1 MPSEMMEVIA
11 ECDQTCVKI
20 MNKRIFKILLILLL
34 TPGLPALAEQGCP
47 PGQYPIGGQ
56 GVAACAPI
64 PQGSSGQQESRSLG
78 KWIKTWGA
86 ISLDK
91 SSVGALGVSTGK
103 LSKSE
108 AEQDAIAG
116 CVKAGGKECQKW
128 NSYKNQCAAVA
139 EPYQNGRS
147 SAGTIHFRTG
157 ASPEKIKIEVEK
169 NCSAENKTQC
179 RVIYEACSEP
189 IFESY

>member
-1 MPSEMMEVIA
+1 MELIA
-11 ECDQTCVKI
+11 ECDSTQAII
-20 MNKRIFKILLILLL
+20 MPMKFYNFLLFLLL
-34 TPGLPALAEQGCP
+34 VASQPAMAEQGCP

-56 GVAACAPI
+56 GVAACAPM
-64 PQGSSGQQESRSLG
+64 PQGSSSQQESRPLG

-103 LSKSE
+103 ISKSE

-116 CVKAGGKECQKW
+116 CVKAGGKDCQKW
-128 NSYKNQCAAVA
+128 NAYKNQCAAVA
-139 EPYQNGRS
+139 EPYHNGRS

-157 ASPEKIKIEVEK
+157 ASPEKIMVEVE
-169 NCSAENKTQC
+169 NICSTENKTQC
-179 RVIYEACSEP
+179 RVIYQACSEP

>member
-1 MPSEMMEVIA
+1 MEIIV
-11 ECDQTCVKI
+11 ECDPTCARI
-20 MNKRIFKILLILLL
+20 MNKKSYNFLVILLL
-34 TPGLPALAEQGCP
+34 TAGWPAMAEQGCP

-64 PQGSSGQQESRSLG
+64 PQGSSSQQESRPLG

-128 NSYKNQCAAVA
+128 NAYKNQCAAVA
-139 EPYQNGRS
+139 EPYQNGHS

-157 ASPEKIKIEVEK
+157 ASPEKIKAEVEK
-169 NCSAENKTQC
+169 ICSAENKTQC
-179 RVIYEACSEP
+179 RVIYQACSEP